1 MAEFLHVITADQMVQ
16 MLELFPRLSA
26 ERVSLDASLDR
37 ILSADVVAGED
48 LPEGARSTVDGYA
61 VRAEDT
67 FGASDSI
74 PAFLEVVAEVSMGYM
89 HDF

>member
-16 MLELFPRLSA
+16 LLGRFSRLA
-26 ERVSLDASLDR
+26 PEPVPLDAALDR
-37 ILSADVVAGED
+37 VLSEDIVSGED

-74 PAFLEVVAEVSMGYM
+74 PAFLDVVAAV
-89 HDF
+89 

>member
-1 MAEFLHVITADQMVQ
+1 MLRWTEFLSEDI
-16 MLELFPRLSA
+16 
-26 ERVSLDASLDR
+26 
-37 ILSADVVAGED
+37 IAGED

-74 PAFLEVVAEVSMGYM
+74 PAFLEVAGRCN
-89 HDF
+89 DGNDA